1 MFPEALLWVATPSAM
16 FIDQAKI
23 FAKAGE
29 GGNGCSSF
37 RREKYVPF
45 GGPDG
50 GDGGKGASIIV
61 EASHHLTTLID
72 FRYRQHYTAK
82 RGGHGEGNNR
92 HGKNASDVIV
102 RVPIG
107 TIIRDIEEDVQLA
120 DLTEEGATAVVA
132 HGGKGG
138 RGNGKLATSTN
149 QSPTRATPGTPGEAR
164 WLHLELKLLADI
176 GLVGFPNAGKSSL
189 IAALSAA
196 KPKIADYPFT
206 TLAPQLGMVSWGDEQ
221 HFVLADIPGIIKG
234 AHAGKGLG
242 IQFLRHIER
251 TNFLLLLIDIGE
263 FEPDDA
269 VEMFNA
275 LRNELRFYAE
285 GHFQLDRKPFAVVGT
300 KLDLRGDDSR
310 LNQLQS
316 FCVNQRIP
324 FFTVSSATME
334 GLTPLIQYVGTQLTT
349 LREQCVT
356 QS

>member
-1 MFPEALLWVATPSAM
+1 M

-23 FAKAGE
+23 LVKSGD

-50 GDGGKGASIIV
+50 GDGGKGASIIF
-61 EASHHLTTLID
+61 EAHRHLTTLID
-72 FRYRQHYTAK
+72 FRYRQHYTAN
-82 RGGHGEGNNR
+82 RGGNGEGNNR
-92 HGKNASDVIV
+92 HGKDAQDVIV

-107 TIIRDIEEDVQLA
+107 TVVRDIEEDIELA
-120 DLTEEGATAVVA
+120 DLAEEGAIAVVA
-132 HGGKGG
+132 RGGKGG
-138 RGNGKLATSTN
+138 RGNGKRATSTN
-149 QSPTRATPGTPGEAR
+149 QAPTRADPGMPGETR
-164 WLHLELKLLADI
+164 SLHLELKLLADV

-189 IAALSAA
+189 IAAISAA
-196 KPKIADYPFT
+196 KPKIASYPFT
-206 TLAPQLGMVSWGDEQ
+206 TLTPQLGMVSWGEER

-234 AHAGKGLG
+234 AHTGKGLG
-242 IQFLRHIER
+242 VQFLRHIER
-251 TNFLLLLIDIGE
+251 TTFLLLLIDIGE

-275 LRNELRFYAE
+275 LRGELQCYAE

-310 LNQLQS
+310 FNQLHS
-316 FCVNQRIP
+316 FCVNQNIP
-324 FFTVSSATME
+324 FFTISSATRE
-334 GLTPLIQYVGTQLTT
+334 GLTPLVQYVGTQLTT
-349 LREQCVT
+349 IREQCVT

>member
-1 MFPEALLWVATPSAM
+1 M

-23 FAKAGE
+23 LVRSGD

-50 GDGGKGASIIV
+50 GDGGKGASIIF
-61 EASHHLTTLID
+61 EASCHLTTLID

-92 HGKNASDVIV
+92 HGKDAQDVIV

-107 TIIRDIEEDVQLA
+107 TIVRDVEEDIELA
-120 DLTEEGATAVVA
+120 DLAEEGAIAVVA
-132 HGGKGG
+132 RGGKGG
-138 RGNGKLATSTN
+138 KGNGNRATSTN
-149 QSPTRATPGTPGEAR
+149 QAPTRADPGIPGETR
-164 WLHLELKLLADI
+164 SLHLELKLLADV

-189 IAALSAA
+189 IAAISAA
-196 KPKIADYPFT
+196 KPKIASYPFT
-206 TLAPQLGMVSWGDEQ
+206 TLTPQLGMVSWGEER

-242 IQFLRHIER
+242 VQFLRHIER
-251 TNFLLLLIDIGE
+251 TTFLLFLIDIGE
-263 FEPDDA
+263 FELDDA
-269 VEMFNA
+269 VNMFNA
-275 LRNELRFYAE
+275 LTAELQSYAE

-316 FCVNQRIP
+316 FCETQHIP
-324 FFTVSSATME
+324 FFAISSATRE
-334 GLTPLIQYVGTQLTT
+334 GLTSLVQYVGTQLTT
-349 LREQCVT
+349 IREQCVT

>member
-1 MFPEALLWVATPSAM
+1 MA
-16 FIDQAKI
+16 FIDEANI
-23 FAKAGE
+23 FAKAGD

-50 GDGGKGASIIV
+50 GDGGNGGSVIV
-61 EASHHLTTLID
+61 EASRHLTTLID

-82 RGGHGEGNNR
+82 RGGHGKGNNR
-92 HGKNASDVIV
+92 HGKNAPDVIV

-107 TIIRDIEEDVQLA
+107 TIVRDIEAAVELA
-120 DLTEEGATAVVA
+120 DLAEEGATAIVA
-132 HGGKGG
+132 RAGKGG
-138 RGNGKLATSTN
+138 RGNGTLATSTN
-149 QSPTRATPGTPGEAR
+149 QAPTRADPGTPGETR
-164 WLHLELKLLADI
+164 SLHLELKLLADI

-189 IAALSAA
+189 LTAISAA
-196 KPKIADYPFT
+196 KPKIASYPFT
-206 TLAPQLGMVSWGDEQ
+206 TLTPQLGVVSWGAEQ

-251 TNFLLLLIDIGE
+251 TTFLLLLIDIGA

-269 VEMFNA
+269 VEMFEA
-275 LRNELRFYAE
+275 LRDELQSYAE
-285 GHFQLDRKPFAVVGT
+285 GHFQLDHKPFAVVGT

-310 LNQLQS
+310 LNYLHA
-316 FCVNQRIP
+316 FCSSQHVP
-324 FFTVSSATME
+324 FFAISSATRE
-334 GLTPLIQYVGTQLTT
+334 GLDPLVKYVGTQLATI
-349 LREQCVT
+349 REQCVT

>member
-1 MFPEALLWVATPSAM
+1 M

-23 FAKAGE
+23 FTKAGD

-50 GDGGKGASIIV
+50 GDGGKGASIII
-61 EASHHLTTLID
+61 EASRHLTTLID

-92 HGKNASDVIV
+92 HGKNASNIIIK
-102 RVPIG
+102 VPIG
-107 TIIRDIEEDVQLA
+107 TIIRDMEESIPLA
-120 DLTEEGATAVVA
+120 DLAEEGATTIVA

-138 RGNGKLATSTN
+138 KGNGKLATPTN
-149 QSPTRATPGTPGEAR
+149 QAPTRATLGTSGEAR
-164 WLHLELKLLADI
+164 WLHLELKLLADV

-189 IAALSAA
+189 IAAISAA
-196 KPKIADYPFT
+196 KPKISNYPFT
-206 TLAPQLGMVSWGDEQ
+206 TLIPQLGVVSWNDEQ

-234 AHAGKGLG
+234 AHTGKGLG

-251 TNFLLLLIDIGE
+251 TTFLLLLIDIGE

-275 LRNELRFYAE
+275 LRAELQSYAE

-316 FCVNQRIP
+316 FCAKQHIP
-324 FFTVSSATME
+324 FFTISSATRE
-334 GLTPLIQYVGTQLTT
+334 GLTLLIQYIGTTLTT
-349 LREQCVT
+349 IR
-356 QS
+356 

>member
-1 MFPEALLWVATPSAM
+1 M

-23 FAKAGE
+23 FARAGD

-50 GDGGKGASIIV
+50 GDGGKGASIIF
-61 EASHHLTTLID
+61 EAHRHLTTLID

-92 HGKNASDVIV
+92 HGKDAQDVIV

-107 TIIRDIEEDVQLA
+107 TVVRDIEEDVELA
-120 DLTEEGATAVVA
+120 DLTEDGIIAVVA
-132 HGGKGG
+132 RGGKGG
-138 RGNGKLATSTN
+138 RGNGKRATSTN
-149 QSPTRATPGTPGEAR
+149 QAPTRADPGIPGEAR
-164 WLHLELKLLADI
+164 WLHLELKLLADV

-189 IAALSAA
+189 IAAISAA
-196 KPKIADYPFT
+196 KPKIASYPFT
-206 TLAPQLGMVSWGDEQ
+206 TLTPQLGMVSWGDEQ

-234 AHAGKGLG
+234 AHEGKGLG

-251 TNFLLLLIDIGE
+251 TTFLLLLIDIGE

-269 VEMFNA
+269 VETLNA
-275 LRNELRFYAE
+275 LTGELQSYAE
-285 GHFQLDRKPFAVVGT
+285 GHFQLDKKPFAVVGT

-316 FCVNQRIP
+316 FCVNHNIP
-324 FFTVSSATME
+324 FFVISSATRE
-334 GLTPLIQYVGTQLTT
+334 GLTPLVQYVGTQLTT
-349 LREQCVT
+349 IRDQCVT

>member
-1 MFPEALLWVATPSAM
+1 M

-23 FAKAGE
+23 LIKSGD

-50 GDGGKGASIIV
+50 GDGGKGASIIF
-61 EASHHLTTLID
+61 EAHRHLTTLID
-72 FRYRQHYTAK
+72 FRYRQHYTANH
-82 RGGHGEGNNR
+82 GGHGEGTNR
-92 HGKNASDVIV
+92 HGKDAQDIIV

-107 TIIRDIEEDVQLA
+107 TVVRDIEEDIELA
-120 DLTEEGATAVVA
+120 DLSEDGAIAVVA
-132 HGGKGG
+132 RGGKGG
-138 RGNGKLATSTN
+138 KGNGKRATSTN
-149 QSPTRATPGTPGEAR
+149 QAPTRADPGMPGETR
-164 WLHLELKLLADI
+164 SLHLELKLLADV

-189 IAALSAA
+189 IATISAA
-196 KPKIADYPFT
+196 KPKIASYPFT
-206 TLAPQLGMVSWGDEQ
+206 TLTPQLGMVSWGEEQ

-251 TNFLLLLIDIGE
+251 TTFLLLMIDIGE

-269 VEMFNA
+269 IEMFNSLTA
-275 LRNELRFYAE
+275 ELQSYAE
-285 GHFQLDRKPFAVVGT
+285 GHFQLDQKPFAVVGT

-310 LNQLQS
+310 LNQLQL
-316 FCVNQRIP
+316 FCDKQKIP
-324 FFTVSSATME
+324 FFPISSATRE
-334 GLTPLIQYVGTQLTT
+334 GLTSLVQYVGTQLTT
-349 LREQCVT
+349 IREECVT

>member
-1 MFPEALLWVATPSAM
+1 M

-23 FAKAGE
+23 LVKSGD

-50 GDGGKGASIIV
+50 GDGGKGASIIF
-61 EASHHLTTLID
+61 EAHRHLTTLID
-72 FRYRQHYTAK
+72 FRYRQHYTAQ

-92 HGKNASDVIV
+92 HGKDAQDVIV

-107 TIIRDIEEDVQLA
+107 TIVRDIEEDVELA
-120 DLTEEGATAVVA
+120 DLTEDGVIAVIA
-132 HGGKGG
+132 RGGKGG
-138 RGNGKLATSTN
+138 RGNGKRATSTN
-149 QSPTRATPGTPGEAR
+149 QAPTRADPGMPGETR
-164 WLHLELKLLADI
+164 SLHLELKLLADV

-189 IAALSAA
+189 IAAISAA
-196 KPKIADYPFT
+196 KPKIASYPFT
-206 TLAPQLGMVSWGDEQ
+206 TLTPQLGMVAWGDER

-251 TNFLLLLIDIGE
+251 TTFLLLLIDIGE

-269 VEMFNA
+269 VETLNA
-275 LRNELRFYAE
+275 LTGELQSYAE
-285 GHFQLDRKPFAVVGT
+285 GHFQLDKKPFAVVGT

-316 FCVNQRIP
+316 FCENHNIT
-324 FFTVSSATME
+324 FFVISSATRE
-334 GLTPLIQYVGTQLTT
+334 GLTPLVQYVGTQLTT
-349 LREQCVT
+349 IRDQCAT

>member
-1 MFPEALLWVATPSAM
+1 M

-23 FAKAGE
+23 LVKSGD
-29 GGNGCSSF
+29 GGDGRSSF

-50 GDGGKGASIIV
+50 GDGGKGASIIF
-61 EASHHLTTLID
+61 EAYRHLTTLID

-92 HGKNASDVIV
+92 HGKDAQDVIV

-107 TIIRDIEEDVQLA
+107 TIVRDIEEDVELA
-120 DLTEEGATAVVA
+120 DLTEDGAIAVVA
-132 HGGKGG
+132 RGGKGG
-138 RGNGKLATSTN
+138 RGNGKRATSTN
-149 QSPTRATPGTPGEAR
+149 QAPTRADPGILGETR
-164 WLHLELKLLADI
+164 SLHLELKLLADV

-189 IAALSAA
+189 IAAISAA
-196 KPKIADYPFT
+196 KPKIASYPFT
-206 TLAPQLGMVSWGDEQ
+206 TLTPQLGMVAWGNEQ

-251 TNFLLLLIDIGE
+251 TTFLLLLIDIGE

-269 VEMFNA
+269 VETFNA
-275 LRNELRFYAE
+275 LTGELQSYAE
-285 GHFQLDRKPFAVVGT
+285 GHFQLDKKPFAVVGT

-316 FCVNQRIP
+316 FCENHNIP
-324 FFTVSSATME
+324 FFVISSATRE
-334 GLTPLIQYVGTQLTT
+334 GLTPLVQYVGTQLTT
-349 LREQCVT
+349 IRDQCVT